1 MHMSL
6 QGVALFTVFFTLQF
20 GTSISWE
27 GNCMASHWPCAT
39 DTMFYP
45 PMGSMG
51 KDREMSTHAYVPSG
65 CGTIYRFFLPYNHLQ
80 FMIHCHSHSKDTDCI
95 DWRQH
100 LETTCRRQQPELE
113 TKVK

>member
-1 MHMSL
+1 MASHWPCATDTMFYPPMGSMGKDREMSTHAYVPS
-6 QGVALFTVFFTLQF
+6 GCGTIYRFFTLQF

-65 CGTIYRFFLPYNHLQ
+65 CGTIYRFFYLTIIFSL
-80 FMIHCHSHSKDTDCI
+80 
-95 DWRQH
+95 
-100 LETTCRRQQPELE
+100 
-113 TKVK
+113 